1 MNHLFKIVKNKNN
14 HGLPRQEIPANQ
26 NSIAGGF
33 FILHKDKIDWWCKT
47 YDNKLFLYFNND
59 YLVKDDQI
67 ILVDCILSDIDNFFL
82 FRENKEGL
90 DNWFMF
96 QRILN

>member
-1 MNHLFKIVKNKNN
+1 MNFLHNIVNN
-14 HGLPRQEIPANQ
+14 RNDIGLPITPIPAHQ

-33 FILHKDKIDWWCKT
+33 FILHKINIEWWVKT
-47 YDNKLFLYFNND
+47 YDNRLKLYFENN

-67 ILVDCILSDIDNFFL
+67 ILVDCILSNLDRFSL
-82 FRENKEGL
+82 FRENVNNF
-90 DNWFMF
+90 DNWFIF